1 MILVAFIALALIA
14 TAVALFASAA
24 SKSGLRRTENL
35 EHIALY
41 GYVDALADQEP
52 TRGAKGLLDDLATAV
67 GAFAAGRVGSLR
79 EDRIQ
84 RRLIA
89 AGFFGIGARRFNGY
103 RVLFAVALPLLTI
116 WLLGL
121 AGATTA
127 LIVFLAAAAAIVGWV
142 APSVVLTR
150 RTHARVELVDY
161 ALPELI
167 DLLVVTLEAGAAFA
181 AALQIAGDRLE
192 GPLGEEI
199 RLTIH
204 EQTLGLSM
212 EEALES
218 WLSRC
223 DTPSVRSFVRSMIQG
238 ERLGVSIGQI
248 LRNLTIEM
256 RARRQQ
262 IVEERAHKTP
272 VKIMFPLVFL
282 IFPAMFVIL
291 LGPVIYKLSNT
302 FGH

>member
-1 MILVAFIALALIA
+1 MILVAFLALALLA

-24 SKSGLRRTENL
+24 SKSGLRRAENL

-41 GYVDALADQEP
+41 GYVHALVEEQPA
-52 TRGAKGLLDDLATAV
+52 RGVKGLLDDLAGAV

-84 RRLIA
+84 RRLIS

-103 RVLFAVALPLLTI
+103 RVLLTVALPLLTI

-127 LIVFLAAAAAIVGWV
+127 LIVFLAGAAAIAGWV
-142 APSVVLTR
+142 VPSVVLTR
-150 RTHARVELVDY
+150 SSHSRLEHVDY
-161 ALPELI
+161 GLPELI

-192 GPLGEEI
+192 GPLGQEI

-218 WLSRC
+218 WLARC
-223 DTPSVRSFVRSMIQG
+223 DTPSVRSFVRSMVQG

-262 IVEERAHKTP
+262 VVEERAHKTP

-291 LGPVIYKLSNT
+291 LGPVLYKLSST